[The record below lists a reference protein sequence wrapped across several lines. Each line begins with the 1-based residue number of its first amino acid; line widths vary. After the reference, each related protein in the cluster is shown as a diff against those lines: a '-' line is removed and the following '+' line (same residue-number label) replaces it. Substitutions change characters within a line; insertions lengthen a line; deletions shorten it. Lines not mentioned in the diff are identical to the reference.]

1 MRIATPSLVRPA
13 LLALALLPSVAC
25 GGGPTGASAG
35 SPASTSTV
43 LSVSEVVLTRP
54 GAVASVTAT
63 ADGQAATVAY
73 ALAEESPAVAGFAV
87 LDAEALARGEVRA
100 RAPGRA
106 VLQVRAGTARPAELR
121 VRVEPDR
128 PVVLA
133 AETRGGA
140 GEDTLR
146 LRGWELSKL
155 EEVRIGGTAARI
167 VGREA
172 AALTAVVARG
182 AEAAC
187 AGASAADTLRVGGAW
202 LAADSILPRPRA
214 GDVRLEVGAA
224 LRLDAEAAR
233 CLRLAPVAGA
243 RYALAFV
250 DTRAARRA
258 ESGYEGAAPAS
269 AEYTVTV
276 AEAGSTAPGF
286 SAAPRYAMAA
296 AAAHPRPSATLASGV
311 FRRAQ
316 PWQAGERVDVP
327 NAEGTAR
334 MPGRIARVYGG
345 WLALAVA
352 DGALADEAAWLA
364 RADSA
369 FAFFAADGQA
379 VMRGALSATRPTSS
393 AANGQLLVVAYRDAG
408 GYLGFTAAE
417 SVDGRRHAYLYLGAQ
432 ANASAASVLRTLAH
446 EAAHAWQEQYAWETR
461 PAGSPYGMAT
471 AAWGAEG
478 GAELLASVAV
488 ARFLD
493 VPLLGNWDWS
503 AALGRP
509 DATPFALLP
518 AGARGDLTG
527 GYAAGAG
534 FLLDQAERLLRA
546 GAGEADALAAVSR
559 GAVDGWFGWD
569 ARGARRTGLAAR
581 MRPRLGDG
589 WSPADA
595 LLGWAAS
602 QAVDDLTSNPAL
614 QNHTF
619 LGVSTRGASTG
630 SGWQPAAVLHSG
642 AAARPGGPGNAVVV
656 TGNAA
661 TLTWRHG
668 SPAYVLI
675 EDDGA
680 GAAYRLAARAGG
692 ASLDGDVAWMLVR
705 YR

>member
-1 MRIATPSLVRPA
+1 MRIVPVHHRFSSL
-13 LLALALLPSVAC
+13 LALLPLAAC
-25 GGGPTGASAG
+25 GGGPTSAS
-35 SPASTSTV
+35 SPDAASTV
-43 LSVSEVVLTRP
+43 LSASEVVLTRP
-54 GAVASVTAT
+54 GETASVTAT
-63 ADGQAATVAY
+63 AGGQAAAATFT
-73 ALAEESPAVAGFAV
+73 LAEEAPAVAGFAV
-87 LDAEALARGEVRA
+87 LDAEALARGELRA

-106 VLQVRAGTARPAELR
+106 TLSVRAGGARPAELR

-133 AETRGGA
+133 AETRAGA
-140 GEDTLR
+140 GTDTLR
-146 LRGWELSKL
+146 LRGWELGRID
-155 EEVRIGGTAARI
+155 EVRMGGSAARI
-167 VGREA
+167 VSREPGT
-172 AALTAVVARG
+172 LTAVVERG
-182 AEAAC
+182 ADAAC
-187 AGASAADTLRVGGAW
+187 AGSAARDTLRVAGAW
-202 LAADSILPRPRA
+202 MGTDSLLPRPRA
-214 GDVRLEVGAA
+214 GEVRLEVGGAV
-224 LRLDAEAAR
+224 RLDGAAAR
-233 CLRLAPVAGA
+233 CLALAPVAGA

-258 ESGYEGAAPAS
+258 ESGYEGAAPS
-269 AEYTVTV
+269 PAEYTVTV
-276 AEAGSTAPGF
+276 SEAGQGTPSFA
-286 SAAPRYAMAA
+286 AAPRMSISALRT
-296 AAAHPRPSATLASGV
+296 HPRPSTSQAASV

-316 PWQAGERVDVP
+316 PWQAGDAVEVP

-352 DGALADEAAWLA
+352 DGAVGAADEAAWLA

-369 FAFFAADGQA
+369 FAFFAAGGEG
-379 VMRGALSATRPTSS
+379 VMRGALTATRPTSS
-393 AANGQLLVVAYRDAG
+393 AGSGQLLVVAYRDGG

-417 SVDGRRHAYLYLGAQ
+417 SVDGRRHAYLYLGVQ
-432 ANASAASVLRTLAH
+432 PGASAAGVLRALAH

-478 GAELLASVAV
+478 GAELLAGVAV
-488 ARFLD
+488 ARFLG

-534 FLLDQAERLLRA
+534 FLLDQAERLVRA
-546 GAGEADALAAVSR
+546 GAAEADALAAVSR
-559 GAVDGWFGWD
+559 GAVDGWYGWD
-569 ARGARRTGLAAR
+569 ARGVRRAGLASR
-581 MRPRLGDG
+581 MRARLGAA

-602 QAVDDLTSNPAL
+602 QAVDDLTANPAL

-619 LGVSTRGASTG
+619 LGVSTRGAASG
-630 SGWQPAAVLHSG
+630 AGWQAAAVLRSG
-642 AAARPGGPGNAVVV
+642 GAARPGGPGYAVAVG
-656 TGNAA
+656 GNAA
-661 TLTWRHG
+661 MLTWRHG

-680 GAAYRLAARAGG
+680 GGTYRLAARAGT
-692 ASLDGDVAWMLVR
+692 ASLEGDVAWMLVR

>member
-1 MRIATPSLVRPA
+1 MRIVPSHLRLPA
-13 LLALALLPSVAC
+13 LLALLPIAAC
-25 GGGPTGASAG
+25 GGGPTGTS
-35 SPASTSTV
+35 SPKAAATV
-43 LSVSEVVLTRP
+43 LSAAEVVLTRP
-54 GAVASVTAT
+54 GEAAAVMAT
-63 ADGQAATVAY
+63 ADGQAAPATFV
-73 ALAEESPAVAGFAV
+73 LAEETPAVAGFAV

-100 RAPGRA
+100 RAPGHA
-106 VLQVRAGTARPAELR
+106 VLQVRAGAASPAALR

-133 AETRGGA
+133 AETRPGA

-146 LRGWELSKL
+146 LRGWEMGRIAD
-155 EEVRIGGTAARI
+155 VRMGGTAARI
-167 VGREA
+167 VAREP

-182 AEAAC
+182 ADAAC
-187 AGASAADTLRVGGAW
+187 AGAAAADTLRVAGAW
-202 LAADSILPRPRA
+202 LGTDSILPRRRA
-214 GDVRLEVGAA
+214 GEVRLEVGAA
-224 LRLDAEAAR
+224 VRLDAEAAR
-233 CLRLAPVAGA
+233 CLMLAPVAGA

-258 ESGYEGAAPAS
+258 EAGYEGAAPS
-269 AEYTVTV
+269 PAEYTVTV
-276 AEAGSTAPGF
+276 SEAGRAAPAF
-286 SAAPRYAMAA
+286 SAAPRPSVAA
-296 AAAHPRPSATLASGV
+296 AGTHPRASTTLASSV
-311 FRRAQ
+311 FHRAQ
-316 PWQAGERVDVP
+316 PWRAGDAVEVP
-327 NAEGTAR
+327 NAAGTAR

-352 DGALADEAAWLA
+352 DGALGEAEEAAWTA

-369 FAFFAADGQA
+369 FAFFAAGGEA
-379 VMRGALSATRPTSS
+379 VMRGALSADRPTSS
-393 AANGQLLVVAYRDAG
+393 AGSGQLLVVAYRDAG

-417 SVDGRRHAYLYLGAQ
+417 SVDGRRHAYLYLGVQ
-432 ANASAASVLRTLAH
+432 PGASAASVLRTLAH

-478 GAELLASVAV
+478 GAELLAGVAV
-488 ARFLD
+488 ARFLG

-534 FLLDQAERLLRA
+534 FLLDQAERLVRA

-559 GAVDGWFGWD
+559 GAVDGWHGWD
-569 ARGARRTGLAAR
+569 ARGVRRAGLASR
-581 MRPRLGDG
+581 MRARLGEA

-619 LGVSTRGASTG
+619 LGVSTRGAAAG
-630 SGWQPAAVLHSG
+630 AGWQAAAVLRSG
-642 AAARPGGPGNAVVV
+642 GAARPGGPGYPVAV

-680 GAAYRLAARAGG
+680 GAAYRLAARAGTM
-692 ASLDGDVAWMLVR
+692 SLDGDVAWMLVR

>member
-1 MRIATPSLVRPA
+1 MRIDPPIIRRPA
-13 LLALALLPSVAC
+13 LLSLALLPLAAC

-35 SPASTSTV
+35 SAATV
-43 LSVSEVVLTRP
+43 LSASEVVLTRP
-54 GAVASVTAT
+54 GEAAAVTAT
-63 ADGQAATVAY
+63 ADGQAAAVAF
-73 ALAEESPAVAGFAV
+73 ALASEAPAVAGFAV
-87 LDAEALARGEVRA
+87 LDAEALARGEVVA

-106 VLQVRAGTARPAELR
+106 VLQVRAGGARPAELR
-121 VRVEPDR
+121 VRVEPGR

-133 AETRGGA
+133 AETRAGT

-146 LRGWELSKL
+146 LRGWELSRL
-155 EEVRIGGTAARI
+155 EDVRLGETAARI
-167 VGREA
+167 VSREA
-172 AALTAVVARG
+172 AGLTALVARG

-187 AGASAADTLRVGGAW
+187 TGAGAADTLRVGGAW
-202 LAADSILPRPRA
+202 MAADSVLPRPRA
-214 GDVRLEVGAA
+214 GEVRLEVGGT
-224 LRLDAEAAR
+224 LRVDAETAR
-233 CLRLAPVAGA
+233 CLRLAPAAGA

-258 ESGYEGAAPAS
+258 EAGYEGAAPS
-269 AEYTVTV
+269 PAEYTVTV
-276 AEAGSTAPGF
+276 AEAGSAAPSF
-286 SAAPRYAMAA
+286 STAPRYAMSVTG
-296 AAAHPRPSATLASGV
+296 AHPTRSTSLASGV
-311 FRRAQ
+311 YRRAQ
-316 PWQAGERVDVP
+316 PWQAGERIEVP

-345 WLALAVA
+345 WLVLAVA

-369 FAFFAADGQA
+369 FGFFAAGGESVLRA
-379 VMRGALSATRPTSS
+379 ALSAERPASS
-393 AANGQLLVVAYRDAG
+393 AGSGQLLVVAYRDAG

-417 SVDGRRHAYLYLGAQ
+417 SVGGRRHAYLYLNAQ
-432 ANASAASVLRTLAH
+432 PGASAASVLRTLAH
-446 EAAHAWQEQYAWETR
+446 EAAHAWQEQYAWATR

-488 ARFLD
+488 ARFLG

-503 AALGRP
+503 TALGRP

-534 FLLDQAERLLRA
+534 FLLDQAERLVRA
-546 GAGEADALAAVSR
+546 GASEADALAAVSR
-559 GAVDGWFGWD
+559 GAVDGWYGWD
-569 ARGARRTGLAAR
+569 ARGVRRTGLAAR
-581 MRPRLGDG
+581 MRTRLGDA
-589 WSPADA
+589 WSPEAA

-642 AAARPGGPGNAVVV
+642 AAARPGGPGNAVSVA
-656 TGNAA
+656 GNAA

-680 GAAYRLAARAGG
+680 GAAYRLAARAGQ
-692 ASLDGDVAWMLVR
+692 APLDGDVAWMLVR